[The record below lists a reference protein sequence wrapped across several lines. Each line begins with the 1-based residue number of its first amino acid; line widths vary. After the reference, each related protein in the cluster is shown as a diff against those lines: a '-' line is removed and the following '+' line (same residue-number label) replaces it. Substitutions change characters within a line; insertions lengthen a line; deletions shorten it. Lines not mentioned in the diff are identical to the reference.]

1 MQRLATKENVAAI
14 VGTYQSSVA
23 IPATQEA
30 EKQQVPIVISMAV
43 ADAITEKG
51 QKYTFRICPKADWY
65 AKDQVDFLK
74 ELKTLVGL
82 DVKKVA
88 LLHEDTDFGTSTATG
103 QKKYLQEAG
112 MEIVD

>member
-1 MQRLATKENVAAI
+1 MAAI
-14 VGTYQSSVA
+14 VGTYQSGVA

-74 ELKTLVGL
+74 DLKTLVGL

-88 LLHEDTDFGTSTATG
+88 LLHEDTDFGTSTADG
-103 QKKYLQEAG
+103 PEEVPGRKRAWR
-112 MEIVD
+112 